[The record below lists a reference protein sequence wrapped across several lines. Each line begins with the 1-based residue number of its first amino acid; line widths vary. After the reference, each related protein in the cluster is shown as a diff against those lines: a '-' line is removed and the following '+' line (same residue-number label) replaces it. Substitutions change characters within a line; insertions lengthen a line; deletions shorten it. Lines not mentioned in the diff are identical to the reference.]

1 MIQRRQ
7 RGGQRFEAFE
17 GINITPFTDV
27 LLVLLIIFMI
37 AGSALAPTGL
47 SMSGLAAAEKTE
59 SLSPEREVLTVE
71 IDTGGAT
78 RLLYLGETLT
88 WPQLAK
94 LPVSS
99 QISLSIQATTPAEE
113 VIRVYD
119 RLLDLGFKEIEWA
132 PPRAN
137 DET

>member
-94 LPVSS
+94 LPVSA

-113 VIRVYD
+113 VIRIYD

>member
-59 SLSPEREVLTVE
+59 SFSPEREVLTVE